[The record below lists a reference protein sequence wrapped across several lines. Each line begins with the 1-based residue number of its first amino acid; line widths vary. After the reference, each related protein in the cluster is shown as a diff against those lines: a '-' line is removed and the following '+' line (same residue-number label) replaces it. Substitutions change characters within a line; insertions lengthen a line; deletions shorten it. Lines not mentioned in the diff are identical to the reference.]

1 MIHKKLTQSQLNIMK
16 TLWAENKAMIAS
28 DFVQLDSSLNL
39 NSVQSSLRSLFKKN
53 YIEVSGIVYS
63 GKVLTRS
70 YVPTISADEYAA
82 ENING
87 IVNNLLSSN
96 ILLHYVETENDIET
110 IVLGLPKHMN
120 GDIGERGQ
128 ISIEFKK
135 QLEEMIEGINV
146 ILIDER
152 LTTVEAHKTMN
163 FLNVNKHK
171 KRNIV
176 DTISAVYILE
186 SYMKMKKD
194 N

>member
-28 DFVQLDSSLNL
+28 DFVQLDPSLNL

-53 YIEVSGIVYS
+53 YIEVSDIVYS

-70 YVPTISADEYAA
+70 YVPTISADEYAT

-110 IVLGLPKHMN
+110 IIQLQQK
-120 GDIGERGQ
+120 
-128 ISIEFKK
+128 
-135 QLEEMIEGINV
+135 LEERKKF
-146 ILIDER
+146 LER
-152 LTTVEAHKTMN
+152 N
-163 FLNVNKHK
+163 
-171 KRNIV
+171 
-176 DTISAVYILE
+176 S
-186 SYMKMKKD
+186 
-194 N
+194 

>member
-1 MIHKKLTQSQLNIMK
+1 
-16 TLWAENKAMIAS
+16 MIAS

-110 IVLGLPKHMN
+110 IIQL
-120 GDIGERGQ
+120 Q
-128 ISIEFKK
+128 KK
-135 QLEEMIEGINV
+135 LEERKKF
-146 ILIDER
+146 LER
-152 LTTVEAHKTMN
+152 N
-163 FLNVNKHK
+163 
-171 KRNIV
+171 
-176 DTISAVYILE
+176 S
-186 SYMKMKKD
+186 
-194 N
+194 